1 MNFALSDEYF
11 SRIGKNAMRVLQP
24 DVVDPL
30 PYAEKMENLNAIFCG
45 YLETGNTNF
54 TTTTSP
60 HFLFRDTP
68 VMLNC

>member
-1 MNFALSDEYF
+1 MNYFALSDEHF

-45 YLETGNTNF
+45 YLETGNTNLQQRPLP
-54 TTTTSP
+54 TSCSGI
-60 HFLFRDTP
+60 RR
-68 VMLNC
+68 